1 MRSTSTRIVAS
12 AITAL
17 IVILIACA
25 ATWSA
30 PQVVVTSDSVSRE
43 NRAELARELKA
54 STPKNMR
61 LVVIMEDRVVDAT
74 KLADAT
80 PRAGRTP

>member
-1 MRSTSTRIVAS
+1 MRSTSPRIVAS

-43 NRAELARELKA
+43 NRAELAKELKA
-54 STPKNMR
+54 TAPKNMR
-61 LVVIMEDRVVDAT
+61 VIVIMEDRVVDTT
-74 KLADAT
+74 KVADAT
-80 PRAGRTP
+80 PRAVRTR